1 MIKTAMVRAR
11 VEPQL
16 KNQAESVFHR
26 LGLNATQAITIFY
39 KQVELRDGLP
49 FDVVVPTPTTK
60 SLSENPCCSPGND
73 GASEVQ
79 EGLIAVDSLL
89 PSDEDAAETI
99 EPRV

>member
-11 VEPQL
+11 VEPGL

-39 KQVELRDGLP
+39 RQVELRDGLP

-60 SLSENPCCSPGND
+60 RTFEDSEAGRDLVICK
-73 GASEVQ
+73 
-79 EGLIAVDSLL
+79 
-89 PSDEDAAETI
+89 DADDMFRKLGI
-99 EPRV
+99 